1 MSTEEQETAP
11 VAAEELPAKTEKKSA
26 NKKGKS
32 GAADGASPAKKK
44 KPGKNQRGRYSQLV
58 VEIIESLASRNGS
71 SLAKIANE
79 AKKVPWFDPQNGR
92 TYLKASMKAL
102 LNNGTLT
109 QVKGIGVN
117 GSFKINKKK
126 LEGQKGKK
134 KAASPSKA
142 TKPAAKKLVKKTTKP
157 KAKTSAKKEKKSA
170 KVTAGAK
177 KKVVAKSKK
186 TKKATTAGA
195 KKEKKGTK
203 GKTQKKSKSKKA

>member
-1 MSTEEQETAP
+1 MSSEDQETAP
-11 VAAEELPAKTEKKSA
+11 VAAEELPVETEKKSA
-26 NKKGKS
+26 SKKGKS
-32 GAADGASPAKKK
+32 GAAGGASPAKKK
-44 KPGKNQRGRYSQLV
+44 KKSSKNQRGRYSQLV
-58 VEIIESLASRNGS
+58 LEIIENLGAKNGS

-79 AKKVPWFDPQNGR
+79 AKKVPWFDLQNGR
-92 TYLKASMKAL
+92 TYLKYSVKAL
-102 LNNGTLT
+102 KHNETLV
-109 QVKGIGVN
+109 QVKGTGVN

-142 TKPAAKKLVKKTTKP
+142 TKPAAKKLVKKTP